1 MIRNPPASVGD
12 SSSISGSGRTL
23 EKEMATYSS
32 ILAWEI
38 RWTEDPDVLQ
48 FMGSQ
53 KSQTTTWGAHHSLV
67 CLLNHPLRALPRAP
81 GKCIFTPLTAPFRS
95 ALPRSGP
102 GDGFFSSAFQ
112 ARLSGNNLHN
122 ASIPER
128 EWPLGREK
136 GRRDS
141 WELDWKRR
149 YDSLSYFRQQS
160 GKKIQLNLV

>member
-1 MIRNPPASVGD
+1 MD
-12 SSSISGSGRTL
+12 SSPLGSSVCG
-23 EKEMATYSS
+23 
-32 ILAWEI
+32 I
-38 RWTEDPDVLQ
+38 
-48 FMGSQ
+48 
-53 KSQTTTWGAHHSLV
+53 SQTRILEWYAISFFRWFSQPRDWTPISCPGGRILYHCTTWGAHHSLV

-95 ALPRSGP
+95 TLPRSGP

-149 YDSLSYFRQQS
+149 YDSLSYFR
-160 GKKIQLNLV
+160 